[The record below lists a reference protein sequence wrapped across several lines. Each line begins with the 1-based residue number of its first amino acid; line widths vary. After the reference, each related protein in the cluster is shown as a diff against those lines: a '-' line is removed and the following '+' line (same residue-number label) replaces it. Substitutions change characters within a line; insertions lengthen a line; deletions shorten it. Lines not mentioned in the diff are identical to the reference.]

1 MSTTGTLGLI
11 IPLEEQRETLIE
23 KWANCNL
30 TLVPEVAPPY
40 EKSDVKG
47 AAERLQQHGADL
59 IVLDCMGYNEHHKK
73 MAIVGS
79 GLPVILP
86 RTLTARVAL
95 EYVENR
101 LGNAESIFHVRRT
114 RKWR

>member
-1 MSTTGTLGLI
+1 M
-11 IPLEEQRETLIE
+11 
-23 KWANCNL
+23 
-30 TLVPEVAPPY
+30 
-40 EKSDVKG
+40 KG

-86 RTLTARVAL
+86 RTLTARIAL
-95 EYVENR
+95 EYVE
-101 LGNAESIFHVRRT
+101 
-114 RKWR
+114 K